1 MRPNPT
7 QFYGVIAQVNTES
20 DIPKDSAI
28 VEVDENEQALVES
41 DLQQRSRTEESPSQ
55 ELQAETVALIE
66 AIKRKAQVESQKV
79 GEFSREQYLE
89 AMRKAREEIE
99 SRDLFDPDRIAE
111 SIQIMTEEVEKNW
124 EGLVQEVNDFG
135 DRLNEAAKAAWEKL
149 TEPRPR

>member
-1 MRPNPT
+1 M
-7 QFYGVIAQVNTES
+7 NTES
-20 DIPKDSAI
+20 NIPKDSAI

-41 DLQQRSRTEESPSQ
+41 DLQQQSLTTTDPTTQ
-55 ELQAETVALIE
+55 ELQQETMALIE
-66 AIKRKAQVESQKV
+66 AIRRKAQAESQKV

-124 EGLVQEVNDFG
+124 EGLVKEITDFG
-135 DRLNEAAKAAWEKL
+135 DRLNDAAQAAWEKL